1 MENEVRLNIKL
12 PESLLEA
19 AKQKAK
25 ENELTVSSL
34 TRLLLTNYINSNELL
49 VSNNNCKS
57 IAVESKTQYHE
68 IAQRKRELKLAI
80 SKAHDE
86 YLQARYPRPKES
98 GVTRITSPYGIELA
112 RKAWKQAIAEYKKFC
127 SECSANKNKII

>member
-19 AKQKAK
+19 VKQKVKEK
-25 ENELTVSSL
+25 ENGLTVSSV
-34 TRLLLTNYINSNELL
+34 TRLLLTNYVNSDDLL
-49 VSNNNCKS
+49 NKYT
-57 IAVESKTQYHE
+57 AVTAESKTQYHE

-80 SKAHDE
+80 SKTHDE
-86 YLQARYPRPKES
+86 YLQARYLRQNES
-98 GVTRITSPYGIELA
+98 GVTRITSSYDIELA
-112 RKAWKQAIAEYKKFC
+112 RKAWKQTIAEYKKFC